1 MWNSIALYDKHATIT
16 THVAK
21 ALHLFQYVKS
31 ILLMGR
37 YRWTWLIHCNG
48 QRDLRP
54 LLHNNP
60 GLCSWLVWQHTQIR
74 QCLFTFLSHSITHTY
89 IFCITVVRR
98 QFYSKSG
105 YDHASNRDN
114 NKHAFTMLLHV
125 SCNTDA
131 NARFHWYMCILISCC
146 WLQVANCTSRYT
158 KVWEGKS
165 QGAILYSL

>member
-74 QCLFTFLSHSITHTY
+74 QCLFTFLSHTVTHTY
-89 IFCITVVRR
+89 ILCITVVRR
-98 QFYSKSG
+98 QFYSKSR

-114 NKHAFTMLLHV
+114 KKDHLDHYTLLQCCYTSHAIQMQ
-125 SCNTDA
+125 
-131 NARFHWYMCILISCC
+131 M
-146 WLQVANCTSRYT
+146 
-158 KVWEGKS
+158 
-165 QGAILYSL
+165 QGFIDTCVF